1 MINRA
6 PLDFK
11 KVEALRKHMLLTT
24 SNMAELFTISR
35 MTYYGWVKGKPVRKK
50 NHDRV
55 ISTLRNLL
63 KVMENGWPQ
72 PNIIAL
78 EQKDR
83 FKELLEVLEKKK

>member
-1 MINRA
+1 
-6 PLDFK
+6 
-11 KVEALRKHMLLTT
+11 
-24 SNMAELFTISR
+24 MAELFTISR

>member
-1 MINRA
+1 
-6 PLDFK
+6 
-11 KVEALRKHMLLTT
+11 MLLTT

-35 MTYYGWVKGKPVRKK
+35 MTYYGWIKGKPVRKK

>member
-1 MINRA
+1 MTNRA

-35 MTYYGWVKGKPVRKK
+35 MTYYGWIKGKPVRKK